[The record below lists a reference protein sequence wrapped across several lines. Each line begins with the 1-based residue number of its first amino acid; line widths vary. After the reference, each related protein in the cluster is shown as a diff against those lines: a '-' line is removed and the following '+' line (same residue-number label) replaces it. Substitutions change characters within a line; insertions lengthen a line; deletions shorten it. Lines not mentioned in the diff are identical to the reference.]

1 MTNGACVYPIPACV
15 NSILSIENIPPLVV
29 VIATAVAFTLPAPNG
44 AVEIA
49 TFGVLV
55 YPLPSSFK
63 TISRI

>member
-1 MTNGACVYPIPACV
+1 M
-15 NSILSIENIPPLVV
+15 ENIPPLDV
-29 VIATAVAFTLPAPNG
+29 VIATAVAFILPLTDG